1 MQSGP
6 NGDRSLTTSVRAVHR
21 MATVEALDNDKTSDR
36 TMDLKLTPGRLYGAA
51 IIALSIWFLH
61 GFVHGVLAASV
72 AAIASW
78 PLYQWFAARVRRH
91 VGRYVT
97 ALTFTAIITV
107 FVLAPM
113 AFALWALLSESHT
126 LFREIAA
133 ADETGIVLPA
143 WLQGLPLLG
152 RWQSDL
158 SSPGAL
164 LGWTQRTNATA
175 FLGLA
180 QSLGQ
185 FAARHL
191 LILVFTILLL
201 FFLYEQGESLSRDFR
216 QWLRQGIG
224 EQAERHVDVVTRAV
238 RASVN
243 SVLVVGLFDGFAT
256 GLSYAVVGVPR
267 AAVWGAIIGSIAAI
281 PFLGYAA
288 VAALALRI
296 AMEGH
301 AALALVALA
310 AGSTVLLAGD
320 KVVRPLVARDGIH
333 LPFVWILMACLGGFE
348 VLGLVG
354 LFVGPVVLALAR
366 ELWDQRIRDLDRA
379 QAGVTPY
386 PIHSN
391 ESLSCT
397 TPIPISTTCE
407 AS

>member
-1 MQSGP
+1 M
-6 NGDRSLTTSVRAVHR
+6 
-21 MATVEALDNDKTSDR
+21 
-36 TMDLKLTPGRLYGAA
+36 YGAA

>member
-1 MQSGP
+1 M
-6 NGDRSLTTSVRAVHR
+6 
-21 MATVEALDNDKTSDR
+21 
-36 TMDLKLTPGRLYGAA
+36 
-51 IIALSIWFLH
+51 
-61 GFVHGVLAASV
+61 
-72 AAIASW
+72 
-78 PLYQWFAARVRRH
+78 
-91 VGRYVT
+91 
-97 ALTFTAIITV
+97 
-107 FVLAPM
+107 
-113 AFALWALLSESHT
+113 
-126 LFREIAA
+126 
-133 ADETGIVLPA
+133 
-143 WLQGLPLLG
+143 
-152 RWQSDL
+152 
-158 SSPGAL
+158 
-164 LGWTQRTNATA
+164 LGWTQRDRPGGL
-175 FLGLA
+175 LGLA

-185 FAARHL
+185 FAARHV
-191 LILVFTILLL
+191 LILGFTILLL
-201 FFLYEQGESLSRDFR
+201 FFLYEQGESLARDFR
-216 QWLRQGIG
+216 RWLRQGIG
-224 EQAERHVDVVTRAV
+224 EQAERHVEVVTRAV

-243 SVLVVGLFDGFAT
+243 SVLLVGLFDGFAT

-296 AMEGH
+296 AMEGQ
-301 AALALVALA
+301 AMLALVSLAL
-310 AGSTVLLAGD
+310 GSTVLLAGD

-379 QAGVTPY
+379 QASVTPY

>member
-1 MQSGP
+1 
-6 NGDRSLTTSVRAVHR
+6 
-21 MATVEALDNDKTSDR
+21 
-36 TMDLKLTPGRLYGAA
+36 MDGL
-51 IIALSIWFLH
+51 
-61 GFVHGVLAASV
+61 LAASV

-78 PLYQWFAARVRRH
+78 PLYTWFAERVSRR
-91 VGRYVT
+91 VGRHVT
-97 ALTFTAIITV
+97 ALMFTGIITV

-113 AFALWALLSESHT
+113 VFALWALFSEGHA

-133 ADETGIVLPA
+133 ADERGMVLPS
-143 WLQGLPLLG
+143 WLQGLPFFG

-158 SSPGAL
+158 SAPGAL

-191 LILVFTILLL
+191 LIIIFTILLL
-201 FFLYEQGESLSRDFR
+201 FFLYEQGESLARDFR
-216 QWLRQGIG
+216 RWLRQGVG
-224 EQAERHVDVVTRAV
+224 ERAERHVDVVTRAV

-256 GLSYAVVGVPR
+256 GLSYAAVGVPR
-267 AAVWGAIIGSIAAI
+267 AAVWGAIVGSIAAI
-281 PFLGYAA
+281 PFLGYVA
-288 VAALALRI
+288 VAALALRMAI
-296 AMEGH
+296 EGQ
-301 AALALVALA
+301 ATLALVSLAL
-310 AGSTVLLAGD
+310 GSTVLLTGD

-333 LPFVWILMACLGGFE
+333 LPFVWILMACLGGFD

-366 ELWDQRIRDLDRA
+366 ELWDQRIRDLGRA
-379 QAGVTPY
+379 EAGVTRY

-397 TPIPISTTCE
+397 TPVQISTTCE

>member
-1 MQSGP
+1 
-6 NGDRSLTTSVRAVHR
+6 
-21 MATVEALDNDKTSDR
+21 
-36 TMDLKLTPGRLYGAA
+36 MDLKLTPGRLYGAA
-51 IIALSIWFLH
+51 IVALSIWFLH
-61 GFVHGVLAASV
+61 GFVHGLLAASV
-72 AAIASW
+72 VAIASW
-78 PLYQWFAARVRRH
+78 PLYARFAARVRKH
-91 VGRYVT
+91 VGRHVT
-97 ALTFTAIITV
+97 AFVFTAIITV

-113 AFALWALLSESHT
+113 VFALWALLSESHA

-133 ADETGIVLPA
+133 ADERGIVFPP

-164 LGWTQRTNATA
+164 LGWTQRTDATA

-185 FAARHL
+185 FVARHL

-201 FFLYEQGESLSRDFR
+201 FFLYEQGESLARDFR
-216 QWLRQGIG
+216 RWLRQGVG
-224 EQAERHVDVVTRAV
+224 ERAERHVDVVTRAV

-243 SVLVVGLFDGFAT
+243 SMLVVGLFDGFAT

-267 AAVWGAIIGSIAAI
+267 AAVWGAIIGSIAAV

-296 AMEGH
+296 AIEGQ
-301 AALALVALA
+301 ATLALVSLAL
-310 AGSTVLLAGD
+310 GWTVLLGGD
-320 KVVRPLVARDGIH
+320 KVLRPLVTRGGIH

-354 LFVGPVVLALAR
+354 VVVGPVVLALAR
-366 ELWDQRIRDLDRA
+366 ELWDQRVRDLDRP

-397 TPIPISTTCE
+397 TPVPISPTCE